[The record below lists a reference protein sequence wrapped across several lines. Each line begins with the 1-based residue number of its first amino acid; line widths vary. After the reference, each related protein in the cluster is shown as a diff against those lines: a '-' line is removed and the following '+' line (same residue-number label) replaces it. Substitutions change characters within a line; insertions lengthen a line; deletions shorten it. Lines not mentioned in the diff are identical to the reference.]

1 MLKWMDATYAELY
14 GNLTD
19 TEIALDRIDRELSDP
34 ARLIRRL
41 ARYGLDDEED
51 GEDGSGAGE
60 SSGDGIGLP
69 TGLPVPLMADEGG
82 VTGA

>member
-1 MLKWMDATYAELY
+1 
-14 GNLTD
+14 LTD

-69 TGLPVPLMADEGG
+69 TGLPVPLMEDEGG
-82 VTGA
+82 ATGA